1 MHGRHDILT
10 RIKWIQ
16 VFGEV
21 FIAVSDKGG
30 YNMKNKNI
38 LILIT
43 AAAICLSVVS
53 CSVRTD
59 EETSSETTLTEST
72 TKTSETTTYLSSKE
86 LFEKYISGDRSVLE
100 EKQQELWG
108 LPNFHNFIYYEYTYL
123 DLDDDG
129 DEELIVR
136 SQDDPKSF
144 TAVFYTKDNMVYC
157 GWLDP
162 GDSIPFSYPIDNGYM
177 VSEHH
182 EDGLINYSILKSN
195 FGEGYNS
202 KSVCEF
208 FTNTKIADDPGN
220 PYPHYRID
228 GKEVSKEEFEE
239 KLKTMITD
247 HLLDRDAWTRIEH

>member
-1 MHGRHDILT
+1 
-10 RIKWIQ
+10 
-16 VFGEV
+16 
-21 FIAVSDKGG
+21 
-30 YNMKNKNI
+30 MKKVVLS
-38 LILIT
+38 LIVLGLG
-43 AAAICLSVVS
+43 LSLSS
-53 CSVRTD
+53 CSQDRREDQSAPT
-59 EETSSETTLTEST
+59 TTTTLTEPAVT
-72 TKTSETTTYLSSKE
+72 NTSETIKPPSSKE
-86 LFEKYISGDRSVLE
+86 LLEKYISGDSSVLE
-100 EKQQELWG
+100 ETQQELWD
-108 LPNFHNFIYYEYTYL
+108 LPNFRNFIYYEYTYL

-144 TAVFYTKDNMVYC
+144 TAIFYTKDNMVYC

-177 VSEHH
+177 VSERH
-182 EDGLINYSILKSN
+182 EDGLINHSILKSK
-195 FGEGYNS
+195 FGEGYDA

-208 FTNTKIADDPGN
+208 FTNTRIADDPEN

-228 GKEVSKEEFEE
+228 GKEVPKEEYEE